1 MSILK
6 KKVSCSLSDLLELNA
21 SSYDKEFSIKAFQRK
36 YRKVFKFS
44 TIRDNYFVF
53 TSKIT
58 GLSYAV
64 DIEPNNYFIVKRSFN
79 PNLYSLCC
87 LNQKEFI
94 EKLIK
99 HNLY

>member
-1 MSILK
+1 MCAKK
-6 KKVSCSLSDLLELNA
+6 KKVNLSLSDLLELNA
-21 SSYDKEFSIKAFQRK
+21 STYTKEFNLRAFQRK

-44 TIRDNYFVF
+44 TIRENYFVF

-58 GLSYAV
+58 GLSCAV

-79 PNLYSLCC
+79 PHLFSLCC
-87 LNQKEFI
+87 LNQKELI